1 MITLNASGG
10 SVTFTFSGNSTYL
23 NDGTIEVPVNSLALI
38 IDESDMATFRKAAS
52 NDIFVS
58 ANIAEFGM
66 TKDEL
71 MAWYKANMVG
81 STGGGGGTDTG
92 TVQTMIDQSISGKA
106 DSSAVTEEISAAVSG
121 KVNVSDNIVS
131 AHTFNARSAD
141 GGSYYTKLKFDGRH
155 FLFNDFHSKKISVYP
170 MGGLNG
176 QLFTSLYL
184 NSYNYVTYDA
194 AAYLSGSTNDDY
206 PSSFTSV
213 TWIGD
218 ETKMKV
224 EINSEG
230 YLDLIAQ
237 GDYWFGQ
244 IDSNL
249 TQELYVNILNDI
261 ASGQSAS
268 VINDSIVNNL
278 ENLGNTI
285 NGIQYE
291 LNGKLDTSAYTP
303 INVDSTLSQASV
315 NPIQNKSLFNELR
328 VSGASSGDTTIVFVN
343 GESTN
348 YPEGV
353 TVIKFEPTQS
363 NTWAS
368 YEFYNGSSYLGSIQ
382 VSYYG
387 NISVELSL
395 DGATYTTSGNT
406 VILTVP
412 STLGITKIAQL
423 SGDYNNFT
431 VKVENPPIYTPL
443 KDVVSGKQNTLIA
456 GRGISITTGET
467 ADTISVSLS
476 ISAGTGENSIA
487 EGKDTIATGDRS
499 HAEGERTTA
508 SGDRSHAEGYRT
520 TASGQSSHAEGAYTL
535 ASGYHSHAEGDNT
548 VASGGYSHAEGDY
561 TLASAYQAHA
571 EGYETKAI
579 GQSSHAEGD
588 HTIANN
594 EAEHASGA
602 YNVSNSASTTFGN
615 AGNTLFSVGNGTADD
630 ARHNAFEIRQNGDI
644 YCSDGTND
652 VKLQDTITATAANT
666 SALGGLNLV
675 KLTESDYQSLSVKDP
690 DTLYVVI
697 PDPTNP

>member
-1 MITLNASGG
+1 MITLSASGG

-23 NDGTIEVPVNSLALI
+23 NDGTITVPVNSLALI

-66 TKDEL
+66 TKAEL
-71 MAWYKANMVG
+71 ESWYKANMVG
-81 STGGGGGTDTG
+81 STGGGGGVTSG
-92 TVQTMIDQSISGKA
+92 EVQTMID
-106 DSSAVTEEISAAVSG
+106 AAVSG

-155 FLFNDFHSKKISVYP
+155 FSFDDFHSKKISVYP
-170 MGGLNG
+170 FGGLNG

-184 NSYNYVTYDA
+184 NSYNYVSYDA
-194 AAYLSGSTNDDY
+194 AAYLSGSTIDDY
-206 PSSFTSV
+206 PPSFTSV
-213 TWIGD
+213 TWTGD

-244 IDSNL
+244 IDSNI
-249 TQELYVNILNDI
+249 THELYVNILNDI

-291 LNGKLDTSAYTP
+291 INGKLDASAYTP

-328 VSGASSGDTTIVFVN
+328 VSGASSGETTIVFVN

-368 YEFYNGSSYLGSIQ
+368 YEFYNGSSYLGGIQ

-387 NISVELSL
+387 NISVDLSL

-423 SGDYNNFT
+423 MGEYSNFT

-443 KDVVSGKQNTLIA
+443 KTQVV
-456 GRGISITTGET
+456 
-467 ADTISVSLS
+467 
-476 ISAGTGENSIA
+476 
-487 EGKDTIATGDRS
+487 
-499 HAEGERTTA
+499 
-508 SGDRSHAEGYRT
+508 
-520 TASGQSSHAEGAYTL
+520 
-535 ASGYHSHAEGDNT
+535 
-548 VASGGYSHAEGDY
+548 
-561 TLASAYQAHA
+561 
-571 EGYETKAI
+571 
-579 GQSSHAEGD
+579 
-588 HTIANN
+588 
-594 EAEHASGA
+594 
-602 YNVSNSASTTFGN
+602 
-615 AGNTLFSVGNGTADD
+615 
-630 ARHNAFEIRQNGDI
+630 
-644 YCSDGTND
+644 
-652 VKLQDTITATAANT
+652 ANT

-675 KLTESDYQSLSVKDP
+675 KITESDYQSLSVKGP